1 MDYVFDSSK
10 LMVEPDQAVKLANV
24 KFSLDN
30 SGLDDVLWQLNPFYS
45 KDEILSQV
53 DIIID
58 EMNQDTALK
67 DEFIESEEGYII
79 TQLTGEND
87 PLKSLI
93 MVRNF
98 IDNPNSID
106 IEYEPRRPMDLIEI
120 EEMMNST
127 EWPVGMN
134 VAIK

>member
-1 MDYVFDSSK
+1 M
-10 LMVEPDQAVKLANV
+10 
-24 KFSLDN
+24 
-30 SGLDDVLWQLNPFYS
+30 DDVLWKLNPFYS

-58 EMNQDTALK
+58 EMNQDSALK
-67 DEFIESEEGYII
+67 DEFMESEEGYII

-106 IEYEPRRPMDLIEI
+106 IEYEPRRPMDLMEI
-120 EEMMNST
+120 EEMMNSP

-134 VAIK
+134 IAIK

>member
-1 MDYVFDSSK
+1 
-10 LMVEPDQAVKLANV
+10 MVEPDQAVKLANV

-30 SGLDDVLWQLNPFYS
+30 SGLDDVLWQLNPYYS

-67 DEFIESEEGYII
+67 DEFMESEEGYII

-93 MVRNF
+93 MIRNF

-106 IEYEPRRPMDLIEI
+106 IEYEPRRPVDLMEI
-120 EEMMNST
+120 EEMMSSP

-134 VAIK
+134 ITIK

>member
-1 MDYVFDSSK
+1 MRN
-10 LMVEPDQAVKLANV
+10 LGC
-24 KFSLDN
+24 SLDN

-45 KDEILSQV
+45 KDEILYQV
-53 DIIID
+53 DTIID
-58 EMNQDTALK
+58 EMNQDTVLK
-67 DEFIESEEGYII
+67 DEFMESEEGYII

-93 MVRNF
+93 MIRNF

-106 IEYEPRRPMDLIEI
+106 IEYEPRRPIDLIEI
-120 EEMMNST
+120 EEMMNSP

-134 VAIK
+134 ISIK

>member
-58 EMNQDTALK
+58 ELNQDTGLK
-67 DEFIESEEGYII
+67 DEFMESEEGYII

-106 IEYEPRRPMDLIEI
+106 IEYEPRRPMDLMEI
-120 EEMMNST
+120 EEMMNSP

-134 VAIK
+134 IAIK

>member
-1 MDYVFDSSK
+1 
-10 LMVEPDQAVKLANV
+10 MVEPDQAVKLSNV

-30 SGLDDVLWQLNPFYS
+30 SGLDDVLWQLNSFYS

-67 DEFIESEEGYII
+67 DEFMESEEGYII

-106 IEYEPRRPMDLIEI
+106 IEYEPRRPIDLMEI
-120 EEMMNST
+120 EEMMSSP

-134 VAIK
+134 IAIK